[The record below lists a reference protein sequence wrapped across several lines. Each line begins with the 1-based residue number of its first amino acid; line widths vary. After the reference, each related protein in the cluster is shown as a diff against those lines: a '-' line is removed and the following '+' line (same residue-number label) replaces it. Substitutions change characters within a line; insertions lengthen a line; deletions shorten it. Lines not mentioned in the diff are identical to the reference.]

1 MNALPIKSPGKIHFA
16 SRSLSSAIRAKH
28 ENIPG
33 KRIQTTKRTPG
44 AAIDCI
50 FRKRHF
56 HPTRLHVI
64 ASDPSFIACVSA
76 FLIINIGP
84 PCFYL
89 GLHFPLEKG
98 EPFIF
103 SRVNLSDR
111 PLSFSLLGDVQ
122 LPDSGF
128 VALHFTLF
136 TSSGLPTIDEFL
148 NFLRSSHV
156 QIDGRIDDAATPP
169 PEAKGSRR

>member
-84 PCFYL
+84 CFL
-89 GLHFPLEKG
+89 SRFAFPSREG
-98 EPFIF
+98 RTIYFF
-103 SRVNLSDR
+103 SCQ
-111 PLSFSLLGDVQ
+111 SLR
-122 LPDSGF
+122 STAF
-128 VALHFTLF
+128 VFTLGRRS
-136 TSSGLPTIDEFL
+136 TAGL
-148 NFLRSSHV
+148 
-156 QIDGRIDDAATPP
+156 RICCTPFH
-169 PEAKGSRR
+169 AVYLFGVADY